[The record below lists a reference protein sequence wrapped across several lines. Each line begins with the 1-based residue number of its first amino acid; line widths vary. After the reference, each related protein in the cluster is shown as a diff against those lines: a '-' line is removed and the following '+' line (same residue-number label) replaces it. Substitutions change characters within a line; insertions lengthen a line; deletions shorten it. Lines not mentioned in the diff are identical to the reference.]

1 MQLIT
6 FDGGF
11 EIRHDTQQLFL
22 HKAGSPAFFVGCGI
36 EKIEMY
42 RGNFDIEDYLE
53 SRIALT
59 HARIEGNRIAL
70 STAPDQAALLTATL
84 KIDGDDFKF
93 TFETHDTRL
102 NRFWLRLPAQKQEH
116 VWGCG
121 EQMSYFDLRGRHF
134 PLWTS
139 EPGVGRD
146 KSTEITFKSD
156 VTGKSGGDYY
166 HTNYP
171 QPTFISS
178 RKYAAHIET
187 TAYADFDFRHEHFH
201 ELQVWEIPAALEI
214 RSGKTFLD
222 LVSKLSE
229 RFGRQPKLP
238 EWVYKGAILGLKGG
252 ETNTFSRLDNALNH
266 GIQVSAVWSE
276 DWCGLRQ
283 TSFGSRLF
291 WDWSWQDHQARYP
304 QLPQKIRE
312 LEERGIA
319 FMAYATPHL
328 CSDGA
333 LFPIAEAKGYLAL
346 DDSGKTAL
354 VDFGEFHC
362 GIIDLTLPE
371 AAQWYGDTVIRK
383 NMLELG
389 IKGWMADFGEYLPT
403 DNVHLANGVDAK
415 LMHNAWPVLWAKC
428 NADAVEAAGL
438 TGEALYFMRAGYTGT
453 QRYCPLLWAGDQSV
467 DWSRHDGLVT
477 VISGALSS
485 GMLGNAYHHSDIGG
499 YTSLFGNRRSK
510 ELFERWAEMAAFTPV
525 MRTHESNRPGENF
538 QFDHDAATLAHFARM
553 TRIYCHLAPYLK
565 QLSAEA
571 ADKGYP
577 VQRAMLLHFEHD
589 PETYANQEQYLYGP
603 DLLVAPVHKP
613 GVAEWSS
620 YLPAGEDWIHVW
632 SGQKIT
638 GGQRITLPA
647 PIGQPPV
654 FYRARSRWAELFSAL
669 ATL

>member
-201 ELQVWEIPAALEI
+201 ELQVWAIPDALEI

-333 LFPIAEAKGYLAL
+333 LFPVAEAKGYLAL

-620 YLPAGEDWIHVW
+620 YLPAGEDWVHVW

-654 FYRARSRWAELFSAL
+654 FYRARSRWAELFCAL